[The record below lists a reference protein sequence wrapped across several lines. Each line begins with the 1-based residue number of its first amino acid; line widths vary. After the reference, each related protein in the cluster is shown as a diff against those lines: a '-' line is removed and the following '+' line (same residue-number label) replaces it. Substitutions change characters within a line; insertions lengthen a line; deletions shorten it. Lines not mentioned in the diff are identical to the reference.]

1 MVQYIMK
8 SQSLRMKTLINI
20 NITSLHHVQFINM
33 NRVIEKKRFPWIN
46 FNKKLLCKKK
56 NSAMPSDTSHNLR
69 LRTGTKKNID
79 KAVTYLIFSY
89 KVHFATRPTINV

>member
-1 MVQYIMK
+1 MQ
-8 SQSLRMKTLINI
+8 
-20 NITSLHHVQFINM
+20 
-33 NRVIEKKRFPWIN
+33 
-46 FNKKLLCKKK
+46 KK